1 MIDIK
6 TSFQQLIKNK
16 QWKILK
22 ISLNKLDVVQLAK
35 LIEEMSESEE
45 IILFRLLNRKLS
57 KEVFQILSFAKQE
70 QIIEGLVENQ
80 RKLSTLINDLE
91 PDDRTAFL
99 EELPGTVTQRLIQ
112 LLTPKERQVAV
123 QLLGYPEEI
132 GRAHV

>member
-45 IILFRLLNRKLS
+45 IILFRVLNRKLS
-57 KEVFQILSFAKQE
+57 KEVFQLLSFSKPAK
-70 QIIEGLVENQ
+70 
-80 RKLSTLINDLE
+80 
-91 PDDRTAFL
+91 
-99 EELPGTVTQRLIQ
+99 TVDFN
-112 LLTPKERQVAV
+112 
-123 QLLGYPEEI
+123 
-132 GRAHV
+132 